1 MPDVNL
7 NPFTAESAAIQRR
20 LQMAQALGQQALQPM
35 DLPQQAGVRASP
47 YAGLAKILQ
56 AYNAAQAEKS
66 ATQEYKDL
74 AERYQA
80 GNRAEMGSFLE
91 AMQGTPAKE
100 LAGPAPQG
108 APQGV
113 SQTEVTQ
120 PYTDAQGVQY
130 KGGEPIQGGYIQ
142 PAQAPDRQRAMALA
156 LGSQNPT
163 LQGAGGALLSQM
175 FAQDKIK
182 DFKVEL
188 VNGKTHRIGYTETGK
203 RTDLGEIEESVSADT
218 AARLKQDKEQADRA
232 FNSLS
237 ANQKATL
244 NNDAARLG
252 ISAQQLF
259 FDTGIKAGGGAF
271 VNPLA
276 QPPAPTTPP
285 AQPTPNAPPM
295 RPAPAGA
302 LTPTSA
308 PVAPPVAGAPS
319 AYTPLNQLSPK
330 AQQEVAKAVALEQVV
345 PKPLTE
351 SQGNATAYGMRMAEA
366 NKILTDLEKKGVTN
380 TGFLRSAVGGTVGLT
395 PFIGDKLQ
403 EATNAL
409 INPLPTFLGGPSAQQ
424 QQVDQARR
432 NFITAVLR
440 KESGAAIGASE
451 FANEE
456 KKYFPQTG
464 DTDTVIKQKQD
475 ARELAIKA
483 MGIQAGPQ
491 GARNIAP
498 QDDPLGLR

>member
-1 MPDVNL
+1 
-7 NPFTAESAAIQRR
+7 
-20 LQMAQALGQQALQPM
+20 
-35 DLPQQAGVRASP
+35 
-47 YAGLAKILQ
+47 
-56 AYNAAQAEKS
+56 
-66 ATQEYKDL
+66 
-74 AERYQA
+74 
-80 GNRAEMGSFLE
+80 MGSFLE

-163 LQGAGGALLSQM
+163 LQGAGGAMLSSM
-175 FAQDKIK
+175 MTPDKIK
-182 DFKVEL
+182 DFQVEII
-188 VNGKTHRIGYTETGK
+188 NGVPNRVGLTDQGK
-203 RTDLGEIEESVSADT
+203 KIVLGPVEQAISPDT
-218 AARLKQDKEQADRA
+218 AARLAQDKEQSDRA
-232 FNSLS
+232 FNQLSANQKATLEQSDRAFNNLS

-259 FDTGIKAGGGAF
+259 FDTGIKAGGGTF

-276 QPPAPTTPP
+276 QPPSPT
-285 AQPTPNAPPM
+285 AQPAPNAPPM
-295 RPAPAGA
+295 RPPVAPAGA
-302 LTPTSA
+302 LTPTNA
-308 PVAPPVAGAPS
+308 PVAGVPS
-319 AYTPLNQLSPK
+319 AYTPLSQLSPK
-330 AQQEVAKAVALEQVV
+330 AQQEIEKARVMEGIV

-351 SQGNATAYGMRMAEA
+351 AQGKSTAYGMRMEAA

-380 TGFLRSAVGGTVGLT
+380 TGIVRSAIGGTVGLT
-395 PFIGDKLQ
+395 PFIGEKLQ
-403 EATNAL
+403 DATNAL
-409 INPLPTFLGGPSAQQ
+409 INPLPGVLGGPSAEQ

-440 KESGAAIGASE
+440 QESGAAIAASE

-456 KKYFPQTG
+456 KKYFPQVG
-464 DTDTVIKQKQD
+464 DTPEVIAQKQK

-483 MGIQAGPQ
+483 MNIQAGPQ
-491 GARNIAP
+491 GMRNA
-498 QDDPLGLR
+498 QQGDPLGLR